1 MNISIKKCFSL
12 MMASLPLLSQAQEKK
27 NVLFIAVDDMK
38 PILGCYGDKLVK
50 TPNIDRLAKRGVV
63 FQNNHCQQAVSAPSR
78 ASLLCGVQ
86 PDKTKVWD
94 LKTLIRDMN
103 PNILTLP
110 QYFKQNGYYTTSV
123 GKIYDKRSVDAFQD
137 KKSWSE
143 NPAFEGDHHH
153 YDPKYGDP
161 ALGYYQLPETKK
173 KVEKYRNEAMAMG
186 KKGYGIT
193 KYAISFVKPTT
204 ECADVPDN
212 AYVDGVLALSAIDRL
227 NKLKEKKEPF
237 FLGVGFKRPHLP
249 FVAPKKY
256 WDLYDRD
263 QMPLAPYQKAAVNGP
278 LLAYHNSGE
287 IRSYTDIPPLES
299 FSDIES
305 DLLPVAKQKE
315 LIHGYYA
322 AISYVDAQIGKV
334 LDKLD
339 SLGLTENT
347 VIVLWGDH
355 GWHLGDHGIWCK
367 HTNFEQATRSPMI
380 IVDGKHS
387 GVCTNP
393 TEFLDIF
400 PTLCDLTNLSIPSH
414 LDGKSLTSVL
424 AKPRKSIKDY
434 AVSQFQRGKTEGY
447 AFRTKRYRYVVW
459 VKGMYR
465 NPSNFSEKNIS
476 AVELYDYKKDPNET
490 INVAEQK
497 SYRKIKKQMHAH
509 CLDYFAKRK

>member
-1 MNISIKKCFSL
+1 MQKIKKY
-12 MMASLPLLSQAQEKK
+12 MALALATLPLLGQAQEKK
-27 NVLFIAVDDMK
+27 NVLFIAVDDLK
-38 PILGCYGDKLVK
+38 PILGCYGDDLVK

-63 FQNNHCQQAVSAPSR
+63 FANNHCQQAVCAPSR

-110 QYFKQNGYYTTSV
+110 QHFRQNGYFTTSV
-123 GKIYDKRSVDAFQD
+123 GKIYDKRSVDEHHD
-137 KKSWSE
+137 KVSWSE
-143 NPAFEGDHHH
+143 AQAFEGDYKY
-153 YDPKYGDP
+153 YDDKCGEP
-161 ALGYYQLPETKK
+161 ALGYYQLPETKE
-173 KVEKYRNEAMAMG
+173 KVAKYRKEAEAMG

-227 NKLKEKKEPF
+227 EKLSKKEEPF

-256 WDLYDRD
+256 WDLYQREE
-263 QMPLAPYQKAAVNGP
+263 MPLAKYQKAAENGP

-287 IRSYTDIPPLES
+287 LRSYTDIPPLKS

-305 DLLPVAKQKE
+305 DLIPVEKQKE
-315 LIHGYYA
+315 MIHGYYA
-322 AISYVDAQIGKV
+322 AVSYIDAQVGKV
-334 LDKLD
+334 LNALD

-347 VIVLWGDH
+347 VVVLWGDH

-380 IVDGKHS
+380 IADGENHT
-387 GVCTNP
+387 GVCKTP
-393 TEFLDIF
+393 TEFLDLF
-400 PTLCDLTNLSIPSH
+400 PTLCDLANIETPDH
-414 LDGKSLTSVL
+414 LDGKSLLPVL
-424 AKPRKSIKDY
+424 KDPKKELKPY
-434 AVSQFQRGKTEGY
+434 AVSQFQRGKAEGY
-447 AFRTKRYRYVVW
+447 AFRSERYRYVVW
-459 VKGMYR
+459 VKNMFR
-465 NPSNFSEKNIS
+465 NPSQFSKDLIS
-476 AVELYDYKKDPNET
+476 VEELYDYKKDPLETRNVVNE
-490 INVAEQK
+490 K
-497 SYRKIKKQMHAH
+497 KYRKVKQQMEKY
-509 CLDYFAKRK
+509 CLDYFKNR